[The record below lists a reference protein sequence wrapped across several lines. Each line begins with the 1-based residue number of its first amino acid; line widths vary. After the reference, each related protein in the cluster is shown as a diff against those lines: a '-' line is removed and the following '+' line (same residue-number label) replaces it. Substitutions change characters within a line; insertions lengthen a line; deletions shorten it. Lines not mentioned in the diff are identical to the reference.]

1 MFHTIFLSKGEMTM
15 IEFRNVAKVYEDGT
29 RAVDDLSLSI
39 EAGELVVFIGTSG
52 SGKTTSM
59 RMINRMID
67 ATEGEVLING
77 ENVQDKDPIDLRRGI
92 GYVIQQTG
100 LMPHMTVYENIVM
113 VPRLLKWDEDK
124 MESRARELLKKVD
137 MDPDKYMN
145 RYPSELSGGQQQRI
159 GVIRA
164 LAADQEIILMDEP
177 FGALDPITRD
187 SLQDLVVQL
196 QKEYGRTVV
205 FVTHDMDEAIEL
217 ADKIAIMSKG
227 ELVQYDTP
235 HNIISN
241 PANDFVREFLGEERL
256 SQSDSTQLVSDV
268 MNTNPITVKL
278 GTSISDAVK
287 VMRNRRI
294 STLLITDEKNILHG
308 LVELENINRNNKDK
322 LVDDIMQLPKT
333 YISPNVYLKD
343 VAERM
348 LKRGNKH
355 LIILDEDYTLRG
367 FLTRTDLV
375 EVVYQSIWGSHEET
389 TELQDQAVK
398 EFDAE
403 KLESIT

>member
-1 MFHTIFLSKGEMTM
+1 M
-15 IEFRNVAKVYEDGT
+15 IEFKDVAKVYEDGT
-29 RAVDDLSLSI
+29 RAVDNLSLTI
-39 EAGELVVFIGTSG
+39 EEGELVVFIGTSG

-77 ENVQDKDPIDLRRGI
+77 ENIQDKDPVDLRRSI
-92 GYVIQQTG
+92 GYVIQQMG

-113 VPRLLKWDEDK
+113 VPRLLKWDEEK
-124 MESRARELLKKVD
+124 MESRARELLEKVD
-137 MDPDKYMN
+137 MEPEKYMD

-187 SLQDLVVQL
+187 ALQELVVQL

-227 ELVQYDTP
+227 ELIQYDTP

-241 PANDFVREFLGEERL
+241 PANDFVREFLGKERL
-256 SQSDSTQLVSDV
+256 SQSDDTQLVKDV
-268 MNTNPITVKL
+268 MNANPITVQL
-278 GTSISDAVK
+278 GTTVSEAVK
-287 VMRNRRI
+287 VMRDHRI
-294 STLLITDEKNILHG
+294 STLLITDEKNILYG
-308 LVELENINRNNKDK
+308 LVELENINKNKKDK

-333 YISPNVYLKD
+333 YISPDVYLKD

-355 LIILDEDYTLRG
+355 LLILDDDYTLRG

-375 EVVYQSIWGSHEET
+375 EVVYQSIWGTEEVSD
-389 TELQDQAVK
+389 EKAEQAVRD
-398 EFDAE
+398 FDAS
-403 KLESIT
+403 KLESTT

>member
-77 ENVQDKDPIDLRRGI
+77 ENVQDKDPVDLRRGI

>member
-1 MFHTIFLSKGEMTM
+1 M
-15 IEFRNVAKVYEDGT
+15 IEFKDVAKVYDDGT
-29 RAVDDLSLSI
+29 RAVDNLSLTI
-39 EAGELVVFIGTSG
+39 EEGELVVFIGTSG

-67 ATEGEVLING
+67 ATEGEVLIHG
-77 ENVQDKDPIDLRRGI
+77 ENIQDKDPVDLRRSI

-113 VPRLLKWDEDK
+113 VPRLLKWDEEK
-124 MESRARELLKKVD
+124 MESRARELLEKVD
-137 MDPDKYMN
+137 MEPDKYMN

-187 SLQDLVVQL
+187 ALQELVVQL

-227 ELVQYDTP
+227 ELIQYDTP

-256 SQSDSTQLVSDV
+256 SQSDDTQLVKDV
-268 MNTNPITVKL
+268 MNANPITVQL
-278 GTSISDAVK
+278 GTTVSEAVK
-287 VMRNRRI
+287 VMRDHRI

-308 LVELENINRNNKDK
+308 LVELENINKNNKDK

-333 YISPNVYLKD
+333 YISPDVYLKD

-355 LIILDEDYTLRG
+355 LIILDDDYILRG

-375 EVVYQSIWGSHEET
+375 EVVYQSIWGTEGVSDEKTEEAV
-389 TELQDQAVK
+389 QD
-398 EFDAE
+398 FDAS
-403 KLESIT
+403 KLESTT